1 MNAVKMGWGDVYE
14 FWYVAW
20 FSHYSYQLE
29 AYIALLH
36 TNMALASASIPYR
49 KGKPNRLYVGIG
61 SAYVID
67 VKYSAAAVETP
78 MGCDV
83 GFSF

>member
-1 MNAVKMGWGDVYE
+1 
-14 FWYVAW
+14 
-20 FSHYSYQLE
+20 
-29 AYIALLH
+29 
-36 TNMALASASIPYR
+36 MALASASIPYR

-67 VKYSAAAVETP
+67 VKYSAAAADTP
-78 MGCDV
+78 MDCDV